1 MNSITDLFNAI
12 SPISEEI
19 IERLN
24 SLISQKNISIGE
36 SYLRAGQTPRTIGYV
51 KSGLF
56 RYFYC
61 DKNGVEYTKG
71 FFPENNVL
79 ISLSALVENR
89 ESYFS
94 IQALENSTIEQL
106 NYFEFC
112 KQFSDSHW
120 FKNVMIAMMQKAY
133 CIKEERERQFLLFDA
148 EQRYK
153 SFFIRFPGLDKR
165 VKQHMIASYLGIAP
179 ESLSRIRKNMAGLT

>member
-12 SPISEEI
+12 SPISKEI

-36 SYLRAGQTPRTIGYV
+36 SYLRAGQTPRTMGYV

-79 ISLSALVENR
+79 ISFSALVENR

-106 NYFEFC
+106 NYVEFC
-112 KQFSDSHW
+112 KQFSDSQW